1 MPSVKNLLYTLP
13 AVLPAVLAR
22 PHIDRR
28 QTAQTIPG
36 KWIARIEDNEVLDT
50 VLSTVFDAAGV
61 QSTGTYS
68 VGNVKG
74 FNFDGDDAILDILQ
88 ELGAIKSVEPD
99 VMMHAY
105 VPLHVRQSLHHV
117 RQLPGNG
124 TGNGTFVTQ
133 EDAPWGL
140 SRISHKTNAGNGS
153 SYVYD
158 RSAGEDTFIYIIDTG
173 INTEHEEFEGRVTL
187 GESFIQGSEGEDDQ
201 GHGTHC
207 AGTAAGTTYGV
218 AKKANLI
225 AVKVLDAEGSGSN
238 SGVLRGI
245 DWAVQHAT
253 ENGHLD
259 RAVLSMSLGG
269 TFSQTTNDAI
279 EEATN
284 AGAFITVAAGNEGED
299 ASNSS
304 PASAP
309 SACTVGATNLQDA
322 RADFSNFGEAL
333 DIFAPGEDIT
343 SAWIGSSSAQNTISG
358 TSMATPHIAG
368 LAAYLIA
375 LEGPKSPAALCERI
389 QALAQKDILEDVGE
403 GSVNFLAYNGAA
415 N

>member
-1 MPSVKNLLYTLP
+1 MPSIKNLLYTLP

-187 GESFIQGSEGEDDQ
+187 GESFIRGSEGEDDQ

-207 AGTAAGTTYGV
+207 AGV
-218 AKKANLI
+218 
-225 AVKVLDAEGSGSN
+225 
-238 SGVLRGI
+238 
-245 DWAVQHAT
+245 
-253 ENGHLD
+253 
-259 RAVLSMSLGG
+259 
-269 TFSQTTNDAI
+269 
-279 EEATN
+279 
-284 AGAFITVAAGNEGED
+284 
-299 ASNSS
+299 
-304 PASAP
+304 
-309 SACTVGATNLQDA
+309 
-322 RADFSNFGEAL
+322 
-333 DIFAPGEDIT
+333 
-343 SAWIGSSSAQNTISG
+343 SSSQ
-358 TSMATPHIAG
+358 
-368 LAAYLIA
+368 
-375 LEGPKSPAALCERI
+375 
-389 QALAQKDILEDVGE
+389 V
-403 GSVNFLAYNGAA
+403 
-415 N
+415 